1 MLEMAVTEAQSSES
15 RVSNLQLWIYQVDR
29 MLNEFYENDTTIEDL
44 PHDFQ
49 VRCTIFLDCLC
60 LLEHVLVCASL
71 LLSPDC
77 SNFKIPHLQGNSFEV
92 SLISISC
99 DRI

>member
-1 MLEMAVTEAQSSES
+1 MLEKAVTEAQTSES

-49 VRCTIFLDCLC
+49 VRCMIFVFRSEFQAWKLYGL
-60 LLEHVLVCASL
+60 HAY
-71 LLSPDC
+71 
-77 SNFKIPHLQGNSFEV
+77 NFRGREFPNL
-92 SLISISC
+92 
-99 DRI
+99 

>member
-1 MLEMAVTEAQSSES
+1 MLEKAVTEAQSSES

-49 VRCTIFLDCLC
+49 VSSMSYNV
-60 LLEHVLVCASL
+60 EHDYIIV
-71 LLSPDC
+71 
-77 SNFKIPHLQGNSFEV
+77 E
-92 SLISISC
+92 
-99 DRI
+99 

>member
-1 MLEMAVTEAQSSES
+1 MLEKAVTEAQTSES

-49 VRCTIFLDCLC
+49 VRRMLATIYVEHA
-60 LLEHVLVCASL
+60 LLVRL
-71 LLSPDC
+71 
-77 SNFKIPHLQGNSFEV
+77 
-92 SLISISC
+92 
-99 DRI
+99 